1 MKAQGRRPHGLTP
14 IALLAL
20 ALCASGARADEPRM
34 PKFSFNGFGTL
45 GLVHSSEKLA
55 DFTSTL
61 TRPSGAGYTHAW
73 SADVDSRIG
82 VQLSAEFTPGL
93 SAILQVISEQN
104 YDDSYRPHVEWANIR
119 YQFAPNFSIR
129 AGRVVLPSS
138 LVADYRKVGYAI
150 AWVRPPVELYGM
162 VPVTNSD
169 GVDVNYRVRFGDL
182 TNTLRGTYG
191 KSKPKFPRMGAVK
204 GKDVWSLSYAGEY
217 GAATVQLTYVKA
229 KVTLEGLRPLFDGF
243 RQFGL
248 EGVALANKYD
258 VNNKPFEFIGLGAMY
273 DPGRWFVMGEWR
285 SGDTRSVFGKRT
297 AWYASGGY
305 RIGKFTPY
313 LVYAKAKANSN
324 TSDPALTLSALPP
337 PLAGAAAGL
346 NAGLNAILE
355 SIPVQKTLSVGL
367 RWDLAKNAALK
378 MQLDHSRVGADSRG
392 TLVNIQPGF
401 QPGGRFTVF
410 SATLD
415 FVF

>member
-1 MKAQGRRPHGLTP
+1 MKAHGSRPYGLIP

-20 ALCASGARADEPRM
+20 APCANTARADEPRM

-45 GLVHSSEKLA
+45 GLVHSSERLA

-61 TRPSGAGYTHAW
+61 IRPSGAGYTHAW

-82 VQLSAEFTPGL
+82 AQVAADFTPRLSAV
-93 SAILQVISEQN
+93 LQVISEQN
-104 YDDSYRPHVEWANIR
+104 HDYSYRPHVEWANIR
-119 YQFAPNFSIR
+119 YQFTPNFSIR
-129 AGRVVLPSS
+129 AGRVVLSSS

-169 GVDVNYRVRFGDL
+169 GVDVSYRVRFGDL
-182 TNTLRGTYG
+182 TNTVRGTYG
-191 KSKPKFPRMGAVK
+191 KSEPRVPRMGAVE
-204 GKDVWSLSYAGEY
+204 GRDVWSLSYAGEQ
-217 GAATVQLTYVKA
+217 GAATVQFTYVKA
-229 KVTLEGLRPLFDGF
+229 NVTVEGFRPLFDGF
-243 RQFGL
+243 RQFGP

-258 VNNKPFEFIGLGAMY
+258 VDNKRFAFIGLGATY

-285 SGDTRSVFGKRT
+285 SGDTRSVLGKRT

-313 LVYAKAKANSN
+313 LVYARAKANSN
-324 TSDPALTLSALPP
+324 TSDPGLTLSALPP

-346 NAGLNAILE
+346 NTGLNAILG
-355 SIPVQKTLSVGL
+355 STPVQKTLSVGL

-378 MQLDHSRVGADSRG
+378 MQLDHSRVGAGSPG